1 MTFRK
6 EISEFIRKTS
16 HLLLEWLTII
26 FLAVF
31 AAMWIWFFVLLVQA
45 SGEVRSL
52 GSSGPFDYEGSDE
65 DYDGPVR

>member
-1 MTFRK
+1 MDPLTH
-6 EISEFIRKTS
+6 FIAETP
-16 HLLLEWLTII
+16 LWLTII

-65 DYDGPVR
+65 DYEGPVR